1 MKKIVFVILFV
12 LLLLGCSQKEQIL
25 DDKLQFEIQTVSEE
39 ELRHLI
45 NQSRLFTKQ
54 EIEGNYAVVV
64 FDYKVRNGKK
74 FHHLTVEHDFD
85 WSAFMDQIKLDAGPK
100 YTNGN
105 GRSSDFNNGSFKED
119 SMRSIFYAK
128 NFSDEQLQKIFEAYK
143 LDISW
148 QNTDGEIVEKTIPI
162 GDSLQIKR

>member
-12 LLLLGCSQKEQIL
+12 LLLLGCSKKEQIL
-25 DDKLQFEIQTVSEE
+25 DDELKFEIQTVNEE

-64 FDYKVRNGKK
+64 FNYKVKNGKK
-74 FHHLTVEHDFD
+74 FHKLAVKHDFD
-85 WSAFMDQIKLDAGPK
+85 WSGFMDQIKLDTGPK
-100 YTNGN
+100 YMNGN
-105 GRSSDFNNGSFKED
+105 GRSSNFNNGSFKED
-119 SMRSIFYAK
+119 SMRFIFYAK
-128 NFSDEQLQKIFEAYK
+128 DFSEEQLQEIFETYK

-148 QNTDGEIVEKTIPI
+148 QNADGEFVEQTIPI
-162 GDSLQIKR
+162 GDALQIKR